1 MSTIP
6 SSSNPNVATG
16 SNSSN
21 NSNNLKAKVEDTLS
35 GYNSGDEHVGQKD
48 AQLSPDEWQ
57 KRDDAFIKIMSDRGF
72 VIKDMVE
79 DGACLFRAIS
89 MQIFG
94 DQDMHELIRQQTMD
108 YIVCFIIIFK
118 VKIEVG
124 LTNAKIFYS
133 TKIVNILHN
142 S

>member
-6 SSSNPNVATG
+6 SSSNLNVATG
-16 SNSSN
+16 SSSSN

-94 DQDMHELIRQQTMD
+94 DQDMHEMIRQQTMD
-108 YIVCFIIIFK
+108 YIVSIVF
-118 VKIEVG
+118 
-124 LTNAKIFYS
+124 FYR
-133 TKIVNILHN
+133 N
-142 S
+142 